1 MVVHVHMNFILFLHS
16 TNERVEK
23 ETQYSKSDEN
33 TSFRKK
39 ITSQSNTN
47 RLVWYIALREKIH

>member
-1 MVVHVHMNFILFLHS
+1 MVVNVHMNFILFLHS

-47 RLVWYIALREKIH
+47 RLVWYAST

>member
-23 ETQYSKSDEN
+23 ETQYSKSDEKEDN
-33 TSFRKK
+33 VTKQYK
-39 ITSQSNTN
+39 
-47 RLVWYIALREKIH
+47 

>member
-1 MVVHVHMNFILFLHS
+1 MVVHVHMNFILFLHC
-16 TNERVEK
+16 TNESVEK

-33 TSFRKK
+33 TSFRK

-47 RLVWYIALREKIH
+47 RLVWYAST